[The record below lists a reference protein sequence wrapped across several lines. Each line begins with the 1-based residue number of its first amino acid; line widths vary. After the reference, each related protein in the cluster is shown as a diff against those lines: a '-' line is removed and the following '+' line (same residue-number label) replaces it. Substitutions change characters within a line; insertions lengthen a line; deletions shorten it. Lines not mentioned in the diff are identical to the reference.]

1 MLPSPTVSLSP
12 WMNLLLWTQ
21 NTERTEV
28 GWYALQLSSS
38 GQDSWDIRP
47 MNMYLYDGLAG
58 ILLILYALELYEED
72 TEMKKLL
79 LAQILY
85 FRGEVEKSS
94 SLLNNIY
101 EGALDF
107 DAKVGLEMMRALC
120 ALHQGDIAAWQDV
133 KQQMKAMLDHC
144 ADQREQLLFWTASID
159 SMIDDATAF
168 PQWFKKGE
176 LNILPSFLMAFF

>member
-1 MLPSPTVSLSP
+1 MPAAPHVRFLSYCGKS
-12 WMNLLLWTQ
+12 
-21 NTERTEV
+21 RR
-28 GWYALQLSSS
+28 S
-38 GQDSWDIRP
+38 
-47 MNMYLYDGLAG
+47 AG
-58 ILLILYALELYEED
+58 AVCRGYRDEK
-72 TEMKKLL
+72 TSF
-79 LAQILY
+79 AQILY
-85 FRGEVEKSS
+85 FRGEVEKA
-94 SLLNNIY
+94 SLSLRDIHAD
-101 EGALDF
+101 ALDF
-107 DAKVGLEMMRALC
+107 DARVGLEMMRALC

>member
-1 MLPSPTVSLSP
+1 MGMANGERKKCKGSMKKCP
-12 WMNLLLWTQ
+12 LLLMSDF
-21 NTERTEV
+21 
-28 GWYALQLSSS
+28 YH
-38 GQDSWDIRP
+38 I
-47 MNMYLYDGLAG
+47 AG
-58 ILLILYALELYEED
+58 KADDLLELYEED

-159 SMIDDATAF
+159 SMIDHATAF

>member
-1 MLPSPTVSLSP
+1 MGMANGERKKGKGSMKKCP
-12 WMNLLLWTQ
+12 LLLMSDF
-21 NTERTEV
+21 
-28 GWYALQLSSS
+28 YH
-38 GQDSWDIRP
+38 I
-47 MNMYLYDGLAG
+47 AG
-58 ILLILYALELYEED
+58 RAEDLLELYAED

-85 FRGEVEKSS
+85 FRGEVEKASS
-94 SLLNNIY
+94 SLRDIHAD
-101 EGALDF
+101 ALDF
-107 DAKVGLEMMRALC
+107 DARVGLEMMRALC

-133 KQQMKAMLDHC
+133 KQQMKA
-144 ADQREQLLFWTASID
+144 ID